1 MEEPNVQQNNTPVS
15 EPEPAPEKTFTQ
27 AEMEAIIGKRIAK
40 TMKGMP
46 SEEELSAFRAWK
58 DSQQTEKE
66 RWDNLSKERD
76 ETKAALAAAQT
87 ELTQYQREKF
97 LLDKGVSAGEVDFYA
112 FKIGKL
118 VTEDLPFEKAA
129 ENYLKDQKER
139 GPAMQVDF
147 AAPVGGGERPQ
158 MTLNERI
165 NQKLRGC

>member
-1 MEEPNVQQNNTPVS
+1 M
-15 EPEPAPEKTFTQ
+15 
-27 AEMEAIIGKRIAK
+27 
-40 TMKGMP
+40 
-46 SEEELSAFRAWK
+46 
-58 DSQQTEKE
+58 
-66 RWDNLSKERD
+66 
-76 ETKAALAAAQT
+76 
-87 ELTQYQREKF
+87 
-97 LLDKGVSAGEVDFYA
+97 SAGEVDFYA